1 MKIRIKRI
9 DKSLP
14 LPVYETGK
22 SVGFDLITRKDTLIK
37 KKEIGLVPCNVII
50 EVPKGF
56 IFIITSRSS
65 TPRKKSLLV
74 PHGIGV
80 IDQDYCGPED
90 EVMAQFYNFS
100 NENVLIKRG
109 EKIVQGIFLP
119 VEIIDWQEE
128 DEIKKNNR
136 GGFGST
142 DNNL

>member
-1 MKIRIKRI
+1 MKVKIKRI
-9 DKSLP
+9 DKNLP
-14 LPVYETGK
+14 LPVYETEK

-37 KKEIGLVPCNVII
+37 RKEIGLIPCNVII

-56 IFIITSRSS
+56 IFIISSRSS
-65 TPRKKSLLV
+65 TPRKKGLSM

-100 NENVLIKRG
+100 SEDILIKKG
-109 EKIVQGIFLP
+109 EKVAQGIFLP
-119 VEIIDWQEE
+119 VGIIEWREE
-128 DEIKKNNR
+128 DEIKEGNR

-142 DNNL
+142 DNN